1 MIEDVV
7 LYRADVRGL
16 KPGDATGLMIPCYE
30 NREYTYATTNLDV
43 ARAFAVFAFGAP
55 RDHERS
61 VYKVELDNPIVPD
74 PEFRSNENASFVMS
88 HWGTVLDVVEEMVT
102 ITIDDARRVMSKYD
116 ALWLDKSRIY
126 DGDGYVTVPPEW
138 RNDHR
143 LDEIRQELREFGTY
157 QWPRE
162 ILEFL
167 NERFA

>member
-1 MIEDVV
+1 
-7 LYRADVRGL
+7 L
-16 KPGDATGLMIPCYE
+16 
-30 NREYTYATTNLDV
+30 
-43 ARAFAVFAFGAP
+43 
-55 RDHERS
+55 
-61 VYKVELDNPIVPD
+61 
-74 PEFRSNENASFVMS
+74 
-88 HWGTVLDVVEEMVT
+88 GTVLDVVEEMVT

-157 QWPRE
+157 PWPRE